1 VDLRIHQGLLIEIRL
16 CDFVAEES
24 DTKACALRRVACS
37 TIATNSISCISKEK
51 KSGLHQGVTRRQ
63 VKKRISQMKT
73 RMQMRRTRT
82 TMEMMEAK
90 RGIEMIPMRTR
101 TTT

>member
-1 VDLRIHQGLLIEIRL
+1 
-16 CDFVAEES
+16 
-24 DTKACALRRVACS
+24 
-37 TIATNSISCISKEK
+37 
-51 KSGLHQGVTRRQ
+51 

-90 RGIEMIPMRTR
+90 REIEMIPMRTR